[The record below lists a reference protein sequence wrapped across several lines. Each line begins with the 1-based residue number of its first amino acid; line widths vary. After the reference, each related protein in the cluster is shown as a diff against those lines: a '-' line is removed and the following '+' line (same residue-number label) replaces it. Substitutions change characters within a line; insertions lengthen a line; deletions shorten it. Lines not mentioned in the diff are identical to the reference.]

1 MSDTNKAFEN
11 ELPLGDFSVKASLLV
26 LNTLTN
32 KGSSGNVE
40 LLLRRIPTGGIVQ
53 EFCRHLI
60 QLPPKHHH
68 HGTLRRRFDV
78 SPRFNACGGIQRG
91 WPRVLLR

>member
-1 MSDTNKAFEN
+1 MARDKSQPRPMSDTNKAFEN

-26 LNTLTN
+26 LNSLTN

-40 LLLRRIPTGGIVQ
+40 LLLRRIPPGGIVQ

-60 QLPPKHHH
+60 QLPPQHHH
-68 HGTLRRRFDV
+68 HGVPFAPST
-78 SPRFNACGGIQRG
+78 S
-91 WPRVLLR
+91 